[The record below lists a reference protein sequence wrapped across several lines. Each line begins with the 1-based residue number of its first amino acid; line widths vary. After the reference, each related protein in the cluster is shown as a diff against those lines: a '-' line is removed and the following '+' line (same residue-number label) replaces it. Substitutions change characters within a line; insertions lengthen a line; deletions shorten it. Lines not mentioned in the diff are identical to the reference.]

1 MITYGIVEE
10 KYVLGESQ
18 RTAYGIAAYADAE
31 TDGTATIVASV
42 NDISS
47 QKDRV
52 EEFIEKCNRVH
63 LSPRDLKDAAEAFLE
78 ELYSLR

>member
-1 MITYGIVEE
+1 MIAYGIVEE

-18 RTAYGIAAYADAE
+18 RIAYGIAAYADAE

-47 QKDRV
+47 DKDRV
-52 EEFIEKCNRVH
+52 EAFVKSCNSAK
-63 LSPRDLKDAAEAFLE
+63 LSPRFLKDAAEDFLE
-78 ELYSLR
+78 ELYSVR

>member
-18 RTAYGIAAYADAE
+18 RTAYGVAAYADAE
-31 TDGTATIVASV
+31 TDGTATIIASV

-52 EEFIEKCNRVH
+52 EEFVKSCNSAK
-63 LSPRDLKDAAEAFLE
+63 LSPRDLKEAALDFLE
-78 ELYSLR
+78 ELYSVR